1 MIELGR
7 ICVKLAGRDAGMK
20 CVVVDMLG
28 NNMVMIDGQ
37 TRRRKCS
44 IRHLEPLDVVIKIKK
59 GASHSEIA
67 GEFKKLKIE
76 TKRQSLRK
84 QEKSQCRSGDH
95 QRNLMKRK
103 LQRQRRSRQKKRRK
117 RPRKQSQR
125 KRRNRRSTSRRRNK
139 FLYLLSIFNKILLII
154 Y

>member
-1 MIELGR
+1 MIEIGR
-7 ICVKLAGRDAGMK
+7 LCVKLAGRDAGMK

-44 IRHLEPLDVVIKIKK
+44 IRHLEPLETMLKIKK

-76 TKRQSLRK
+76 ARESKPKKSGEKPAQVRK
-84 QEKSQCRSGDH
+84 ASEKSPE
-95 QRNLMKRK
+95 
-103 LQRQRRSRQKKRRK
+103 QKAAKAAK
-117 RPRKQSQR
+117 KEAKETKKKEKKAEPK
-125 KRRNRRSTSRRRNK
+125 KEHK
-139 FLYLLSIFNKILLII
+139 HAKKK
-154 Y
+154 